1 MRPDRVEQA
10 VAEQDAKRFAREE
23 ARFAITASKRGAD
36 VRPDFNWNKTPDCA
50 MGFVEGLLIQ
60 GKPRFLANF

>member
-1 MRPDRVEQA
+1 
-10 VAEQDAKRFAREE
+10 
-23 ARFAITASKRGAD
+23 